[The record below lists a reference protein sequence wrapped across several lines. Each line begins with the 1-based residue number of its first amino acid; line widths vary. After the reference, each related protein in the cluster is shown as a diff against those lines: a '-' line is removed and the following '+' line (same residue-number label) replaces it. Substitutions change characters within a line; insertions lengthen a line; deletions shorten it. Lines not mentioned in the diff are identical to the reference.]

1 MKKLYYIL
9 LFHTISHLMIKFDII
24 FTIIL
29 ANLNIISNIESDYR
43 AIIKIIIDNLLL
55 IGMYMKLVST

>member
-1 MKKLYYIL
+1 M
-9 LFHTISHLMIKFDII
+9 M

-29 ANLNIISNIESDYR
+29 ANLNIMSNVESDCR